1 MQTRHAEL
9 QTEYAVYAYTHVTA
23 AKASDMFVS
32 HEAGMVTVGQPYEQF
47 VAERSPIRKPSQ
59 AQTVDSRWRTHIAPR
74 FAEVPVNRFCC
85 LRWGDW
91 SSRAVTWR
99 GVHIYIPYIY

>member
-9 QTEYAVYAYTHVTA
+9 QNKYAVHAYTHVTA
-23 AKASDMFVS
+23 AKASDMFVP

-59 AQTVDSRWRTHIAPR
+59 AQTVDSLWRTHIAQR
-74 FAEVPVNRFCC
+74 FTEVPVNRFCG
-85 LRWGDW
+85 LRWW
-91 SSRAVTWR
+91 
-99 GVHIYIPYIY
+99 